1 MEDIHR
7 ACRLGDLQQIQSAIL
22 RSPACLDF
30 PDPQLGWTPL
40 YRCIVCGHEAAV
52 QLLLVQ
58 GADPNLQ
65 NQIGES
71 ALHQAAESASR
82 RVVQL
87 LLEARANPNLP
98 QNGEF

>member
-7 ACRLGDLQQIQSAIL
+7 ACRLGDLQQIQAAIEL
-22 RSPACLDF
+22 SPTSLNI
-30 PDPQLGWTPL
+30 PDAQLGWSPL

-52 QLLLVQ
+52 QFLLTQ

-71 ALHQAAESASR
+71 ALHQASESSSR

-87 LLEARANPNLP
+87 LLEAHANPNLP
-98 QNGEF
+98 QNGDH

>member
-1 MEDIHR
+1 MEAIHR
-7 ACRLGDLQQIQSAIL
+7 ACRLGDIQQITAALQVSPSSLNSA
-22 RSPACLDF
+22 
-30 PDPQLGWTPL
+30 DPQLGWTPL

-52 QLLLVQ
+52 QFLLTQ

-65 NQIGES
+65 NQIGEG

-82 RVVQL
+82 TVVKL
-87 LLEARANPNLP
+87 LLEAKANPNLQ